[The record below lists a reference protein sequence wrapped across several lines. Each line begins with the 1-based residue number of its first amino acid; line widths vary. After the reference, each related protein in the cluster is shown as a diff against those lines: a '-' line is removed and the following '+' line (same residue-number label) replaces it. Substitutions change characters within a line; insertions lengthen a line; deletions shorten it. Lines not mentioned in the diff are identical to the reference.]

1 MKVLFAIDSLQQG
14 GAEQSIAHII
24 RHFSKETQ
32 VSILYF
38 YPKSD
43 LLSTYQE
50 LECSIIALNLQGKYD
65 FVKGIAG
72 MKKVLQDLKPDI
84 VVTSLYRSNII
95 SRMACKLTG
104 TKLVGT
110 FVDDSYNIERRK
122 TFAGTSGFIKYYS
135 TWLVDRM
142 TSFIPRLWIANSKY
156 IGNSNAK
163 HLGIPTSKIEVIYRG
178 RNSIDFDEWKK
189 PESED
194 FRFVSIGRLYE
205 KKGYPE
211 LIQAFGSIAKKNSKV
226 KLLIYGEGSYR
237 PQMEKQI
244 SELKLNN
251 QIILAGNIPN
261 AWQKMYE
268 AHCFVFP
275 SRFEGF
281 SGALVE
287 AMMTGIPIISSDI
300 PMNLEAVENNK
311 TALVHKLK
319 DATDL
324 ANKMQE
330 MISNYEPMIE
340 MGKIARKVAIEKFDI
355 KKIAQQYE
363 GVLVAVS
370 NIK

>member
-95 SRMACKLTG
+95 SRMACKGTG
-104 TKLVGT
+104 IKLVGT

-122 TFAGTSGFIKYYS
+122 TFAGTSGFVKYYS

-189 PESED
+189 PETED

>member
-24 RHFSKETQ
+24 RHFSKDTQ

-43 LLSTYQE
+43 LLPTYKE
-50 LECSIIALNLQGKYD
+50 LGCNIISLNLQGKYD
-65 FVKGIAG
+65 FFKGIAG
-72 MKKVLQDLKPDI
+72 MKKVLQEIKPDI

-95 SRMACKLTG
+95 SRIACKLTG
-104 TKLVGT
+104 TKLIGT

-122 TFAGTSGFIKYYS
+122 TFVGVSGFIKYYS
-135 TWLVDRM
+135 TWFLDRI
-142 TSFIPRLWIANSKY
+142 TSFIPCLWIANSKY
-156 IGNSNAK
+156 IGDSNAK
-163 HLGIPTSKIEVIYRG
+163 HLSISTSKIKVVYRG
-178 RNSIDFDEWKK
+178 RNSNDFVEWEK
-189 PESED
+189 PKNED
-194 FRFVSIGRLYE
+194 FTFVCIGRLYE

-211 LIQAFGSIAKKNSKV
+211 LIEAFSNIAKNNPNV
-226 KLLIYGEGSYR
+226 KLVIYGEGSYR

-244 SELKLNN
+244 ANLNLTN
-251 QIILAGNIPN
+251 QIILMGNVPN

-311 TALVHKLK
+311 TALIHKLK
-319 DATDL
+319 DVTDL
-324 ANKMQE
+324 ENKMQE
-330 MISNYEPMIE
+330 MISNYPSMIE
-340 MGKIARKVAIEKFDI
+340 MGKKARQMAREKFDI
-355 KKIAQQYE
+355 KNIAKQYE
-363 GVLVAVS
+363 SLLLETV
-370 NIK
+370 NKN

>member
-32 VSILYF
+32 VNILYF
-38 YPKSD
+38 YPKAD
-43 LLSTYQE
+43 LLPTYEE
-50 LECSIIALNLQGKYD
+50 LGCSIFSLNLQGKYN
-65 FVKGIAG
+65 FVKGIS
-72 MKKVLQDLKPDI
+72 MMIKVLEQVKPDI

-95 SRMACKLTG
+95 SRMACKLTE

-122 TFAGTSGFIKYYS
+122 TFTGFSGFIKYYS
-135 TWLVDRM
+135 TWFLDRI
-142 TSFIPRLWIANSKY
+142 TSFIPCLWIANSRY
-156 IGNSNAK
+156 IGESNGK
-163 HLGIPTSKIEVIYRG
+163 HLGIAESKIKVIYRG
-178 RNSIDFDEWKK
+178 RNSKDFIEWEKL
-189 PESED
+189 ETED

-205 KKGYPE
+205 KKGFPE
-211 LIQAFGSIAKKNSKV
+211 LIQAFGNIAKKNSKV
-226 KLLIYGEGSYR
+226 KLVIYGEGSYR
-237 PQMEKQI
+237 SQMEKQI

-251 QIILAGNIPN
+251 QIVLAGNIPN

-319 DATDL
+319 DVEDL
-324 ANKMQE
+324 ASKMEE
-330 MISNYEPMIE
+330 MILNYPNMIE
-340 MGKIARKVAIEKFDI
+340 MGKVARQVAFEKFDI
-355 KKIAQQYE
+355 KNIASQYE
-363 GVLVAVS
+363 RLLIETV
-370 NIK
+370 NNN